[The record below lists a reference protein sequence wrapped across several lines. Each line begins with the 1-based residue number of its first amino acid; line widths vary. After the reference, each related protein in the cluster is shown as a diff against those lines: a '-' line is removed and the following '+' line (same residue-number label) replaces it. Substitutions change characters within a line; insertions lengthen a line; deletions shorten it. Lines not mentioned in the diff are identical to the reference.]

1 MTFIYV
7 GIHLHRCN
15 GNIMYL
21 TLKMKF
27 QTVHASAHGM
37 HRILH

>member
-1 MTFIYV
+1 
-7 GIHLHRCN
+7 
-15 GNIMYL
+15 MYL